1 MAKLNPKDPQF
12 GIPIAAR
19 IRKELA
25 EHFNLE
31 AQKQNTSFSKYISEY
46 LENAAVIETQLYKE
60 REIVKKTV
68 GRFIIEIT
76 KGNKDDAKI
85 FIEKYNQILKEEK
98 SNF

>member
-31 AQKQNTSFSKYISEY
+31 AQKQNISFSKYLSEC
-46 LENAAVIETQLYKE
+46 LENASVIQTQVSKE
-60 REIVKKTV
+60 REIVKKSV

-76 KGNKDDAKI
+76 NGNKSDAKI
-85 FIEKYNQILKEEK
+85 FIERYNQILKEEK